1 MAKISWMDALKDRA
15 KNLVSEHVKESQH
28 AQGKLTAQ
36 ERIDLLLDKGSFT
49 EIGAFATLQSHEYNL
64 QKKKVERDGVIT
76 GFGRIDGRQVFVYS
90 QDFTFMGAS
99 MGEMHTRKI
108 AHVIELAMKTGSPI
122 IGLLDSG
129 GARIQE
135 GIDGLD
141 GGGEIFKK
149 NTLASGMVPQ
159 ISAVMGP
166 CAGIAVY
173 SPALTD
179 FIFMTQKTATML
191 ITGPNVVK
199 SVTGE
204 TISMSDLGGAEVH
217 NRLSGVAHFLSA
229 DDKHTVELIRSLVS
243 YLPLNN
249 LEDPPII
256 SSNDPPN
263 RLNSSLEEIVP
274 EKSTVVYN
282 VKAVLQEVLDHG
294 SILEV
299 HEHWATNVVVGF
311 GRLNGHAIGFVA
323 NQPMVLAGS
332 IDIDASDKIARFV
345 NFCDAFNIPIINFV
359 DVSGFLPGSNQEHGG
374 IIRHG
379 AKVLFAYSQA
389 TVPKI
394 SLVMR
399 KAYGG
404 AYIALVSKDMG
415 FDKVVAWPFA
425 EIAVMGA
432 EGAVSIVNR
441 KELRNA
447 EKDSLLKQQL
457 VDEYREKF
465 LNPYVAASKN
475 KVDIIIVPKDTRK
488 TLISL
493 LEMLI
498 PKRGD
503 MDAKIPMKYKK
514 HGSMPV

>member
-1 MAKISWMDALKDRA
+1 MTKMSWMDALKDKA
-15 KNLVSEHVKESQH
+15 KNLVSDRVKEKQH

-49 EIGAFATLQSHEYNL
+49 EVGAFATLQSYEYDL
-64 QKKKVERDGVIT
+64 QDKKEERDGVIT
-76 GFGRIDGRQVFVYS
+76 GVGRIDDRQVFVYS

-108 AHVIELAMKTGSPI
+108 AHIIELAMKTGSPV

-141 GGGEIFKK
+141 GGGEIFRK
-149 NTLASGMVPQ
+149 NTLASGMIPQ
-159 ISAVMGP
+159 ISAIMGP

-179 FIFMTQKTATML
+179 FIIMTQNTSTML

-204 TISMSDLGGAEVH
+204 TISMRDLGGAEVH
-217 NRLSGVAHFLSA
+217 NRTSGVAHFLTA
-229 DDKHTVELIRSLVS
+229 DDQQTLDLIRKLTG

-249 LEDPPII
+249 LEDPPIYTI
-256 SSNDPPN
+256 NDPAD
-263 RLNSSLEEIVP
+263 RLASTLEEIVP
-274 EKSTVVYN
+274 EKGTVVYN
-282 VKAVLQEVLDHG
+282 VKAVLNEVLDHA
-294 SILEV
+294 SFLEV

-311 GRLNGHAIGFVA
+311 GRLNGHAIGIVA

-345 NFCDAFNIPIINFV
+345 NFCDAFNMPIINFV

-394 SLVMR
+394 ALVMR

-415 FDKVVAWPFA
+415 FDKVIAWPFA

-441 KELRNA
+441 KEL
-447 EKDSLLKQQL
+447 KDSENRDQIKRKRIE
-457 VDEYREKF
+457 EYTNKF

-475 KVDIIIVPKDTRK
+475 KVDIIIEPKETRK
-488 TLISL
+488 TLISI